1 MYMPRVGSVCVLLR
15 QRAPSPFPPLPC
27 LGGITCCT
35 CRGLARCVPY
45 GRGGYLTW
53 RVVTVTRHHIMQRDF
68 KIIEKSAMWDVRCQ
82 YFVRLFSQV
91 YKSGGRTV
99 QLYQRYVSAVKR
111 EGPEPNPHTVHG
123 TVVDFSVL
131 WWTSITQPDEE
142 EVTAGR
148 QVDVRAMQRVR
159 RVCRGMRAAGCLR
172 RRIVVGLQGGNASRQ
187 VLKIG

>member
-1 MYMPRVGSVCVLLR
+1 MSLN
-15 QRAPSPFPPLPC
+15 SP
-27 LGGITCCT
+27 
-35 CRGLARCVPY
+35 
-45 GRGGYLTW
+45 
-53 RVVTVTRHHIMQRDF
+53 H
-68 KIIEKSAMWDVRCQ
+68 

-123 TVVDFSVL
+123 TVVDFSESVL

-148 QVDVRAMQRVR
+148 RVGVRAMQRVR
-159 RVCRGMRAAGCLR
+159 RVCMGVRAAGCLR
-172 RRIVVGLQGGNASRQ
+172 GCIVVGLQGGNASRQ
-187 VLKIG
+187 VLGIG

>member
-1 MYMPRVGSVCVLLR
+1 MARSDGDT
-15 QRAPSPFPPLPC
+15 SPHN
-27 LGGITCCT
+27 
-35 CRGLARCVPY
+35 A
-45 GRGGYLTW
+45 
-53 RVVTVTRHHIMQRDF
+53 RDF
-68 KIIEKSAMWDVRCQ
+68 KMIENSAKWDVRCQ

-148 QVDVRAMQRVR
+148 TAGALGTPAECRHRLGAGVIRKVAAVQGWVWRLTLRDAPASPDCVRVDVRAMQRVR

-187 VLKIG
+187 VLGIG

>member
-1 MYMPRVGSVCVLLR
+1 MCDR
-15 QRAPSPFPPLPC
+15 
-27 LGGITCCT
+27 
-35 CRGLARCVPY
+35 
-45 GRGGYLTW
+45 
-53 RVVTVTRHHIMQRDF
+53 
-68 KIIEKSAMWDVRCQ
+68 Q
-82 YFVRLFSQV
+82 YFVRFFSQV

-159 RVCRGMRAAGCLR
+159 RVCRGVRAAGCLR
-172 RRIVVGLQGGNASRQ
+172 GRIVVGLQGGNASRQ
-187 VLKIG
+187 VLVIG